1 MSNNETNKPTEGFYI
16 EASFDRII
24 AKEKKDREGNTY
36 KAYYVGVIVR
46 TEDATSLY
54 QLKTK
59 SPELYAKYKSGDP
72 LKVQVTPRAFKDFL
86 YFTIV
91 E

>member
-1 MSNNETNKPTEGFYI
+1 MSNQLTQGFYI
-16 EASFDRII
+16 EASFDRILV
-24 AKEKKDREGNTY
+24 KNKKDREGREY

-46 TEDATSLY
+46 TESATSLY
-54 QLKTK
+54 QLGTK
-59 SPELYAKYKSGDP
+59 SPENYAKYKSGDP

>member
-1 MSNNETNKPTEGFYI
+1 MSNQPTQGFYI

-46 TEDATSLY
+46 TEEVTSLY

-59 SPELYAKYKSGDP
+59 SPELYAKYKSGDT